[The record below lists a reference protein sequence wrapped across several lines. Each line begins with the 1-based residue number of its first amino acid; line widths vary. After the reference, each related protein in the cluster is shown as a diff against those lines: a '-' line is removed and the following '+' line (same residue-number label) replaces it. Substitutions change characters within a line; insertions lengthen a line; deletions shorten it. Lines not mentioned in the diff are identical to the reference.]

1 MQLLSLMMIM
11 KLQIMMS
18 KYITIQVIV
27 RQIIENGC
35 ITNLVMNM
43 QEITYLMTK
52 KFKFQKWNGEYSYEK

>member
-18 KYITIQVIV
+18 KCITIQVIV
-27 RQIIENGC
+27 HQIIENGC

-43 QEITYLMTK
+43 QEITYLTTK
-52 KFKFQKWNGEYSYEK
+52 KSKFR

>member
-18 KYITIQVIV
+18 KCITIQVIV
-27 RQIIENGC
+27 HQIIENGC

-43 QEITYLMTK
+43 QEITYLTTK
-52 KFKFQKWNGEYSYEK
+52 KSKFQVKKGE